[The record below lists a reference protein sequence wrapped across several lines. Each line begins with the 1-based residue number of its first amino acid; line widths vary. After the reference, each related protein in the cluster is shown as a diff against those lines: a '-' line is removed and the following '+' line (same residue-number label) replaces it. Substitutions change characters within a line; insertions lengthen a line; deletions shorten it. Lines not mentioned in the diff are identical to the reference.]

1 MEPVKALIID
11 DDLHTRE
18 ELKDILEKFFPEVT
32 VLAECRNA
40 ATGLEAIRTLHPE
53 IVFLD
58 IEMPDM
64 NGFQMLEK
72 LPEITFEI
80 IFITSFNQYAIKA
93 IRFSALDY
101 LLKPVKVDELR
112 IALQRFSEKSVLG
125 KDAKARITNFFYN
138 AEKQQLADFRLALA
152 TTEGMFFLS
161 PNDILYCEG
170 QVNYTLFHLSGKKKM
185 LSSKTLKEYDELLS
199 DHQFIRIHKSY
210 LVNRQHIASITH
222 DHKVAMHDGTLVEIS
237 KRKFP
242 EVKMILQNN

>member
-1 MEPVKALIID
+1 MLRVVLVDDEPQSCKSLAIK
-11 DDLHTRE
+11 
-18 ELKDILEKFFPEVT
+18 LKDV
-32 VLAECRNA
+32 AEDIEIA
-40 ATGLEAIRTLHPE
+40 GSFYHPDKAISGIRKIKPDL
-53 IVFLD
+53 IFLD
-58 IEMPDM
+58 IEMPGL
-64 NGFQMLEK
+64 NGFQLLEK
-72 LPEITFEI
+72 MEEFDFEV
-80 IFITSFNQYAIKA
+80 IFVTAYNEYMLNALRI
-93 IRFSALDY
+93 SALDY

-112 IALQRFSEKSVLG
+112 MALQRFSEKSVLG
-125 KDAKARITNFFYN
+125 KDAKARINNFFYN

-161 PNDILYCEG
+161 PNDIVYCEG

-210 LVNRQHIASITH
+210 LVNRKHIASITH